1 MCHRTLGLELH
12 FADHANFWPKC
23 PESPAFLKSGD
34 SQVAMLPTS
43 VPPVEN
49 HTEAHVA
56 FGLENTEWEHARI
69 ELPELLK
76 AH

>member
-1 MCHRTLGLELH
+1 
-12 FADHANFWPKC
+12 
-23 PESPAFLKSGD
+23 
-34 SQVAMLPTS
+34 MLPTS